1 MRDMNSIESRQQLFN
16 DIVINFL
23 DASRGHGM
31 LHEQYGNTID
41 RLSEFAMLLYLAKN
55 HHLCIV
61 ANISNDGDN
70 VLAFLTGRG
79 FRLGNMFPNLDWKDI
94 MHIAVINDCDSCTS
108 LFKEWRNSMRQCEG
122 QESLIIACKMLLDA
136 HLSDDEYGTLLLLAE
151 THVLRNAGRF
161 GEIVSNPQSLA
172 TLATRLLSD
181 GISAVYDPFMG
192 LASFATE
199 LPEGVTFYGTDI
211 NAKLTAYARVKLAIL
226 NKAAVCKCADSLR
239 NTLQE
244 IPNAAIVSFPP
255 MGLRDAN
262 PMETLLRLFEK
273 DCYKEMVL
281 VLSISDCSLRQNY
294 ELRKKFTDKNYL
306 AEIIQLPP
314 RYLDATGVPVV
325 ALHLKKNRKED
336 DKVFVYNFAED
347 VPDRENRLTR
357 LEINPDTFFSA
368 ISGEQRDEVGQAW
381 VTRNTIAECEYD
393 WTAFAYPY
401 EYALPIP
408 RSSNTQPIALKD
420 IVTYFSAELYQEQ
433 HEVLNFRSLKSPFD
447 KPAYSS
453 IRRRCRK
460 LIEPALVVGYD
471 VSCML
476 YYLEASA
483 EHPAYIDTREI
494 TYRCSNDI
502 ALPQYIAYTFGHG
515 AKYINKDMF
524 GGLLMSNVYINRF
537 VLAQHIAFPPIP
549 EQQVTVDD
557 AKLEYQDKLLD
568 KMGIDTEKI
577 KEQYIQEVRARKHNM
592 RPFISELVSS
602 TALARMIVEKCD
614 SLDEVKAKL
623 QPIFNRLDLN
633 CKGLSDII
641 MNLSQTEKFA
651 EPEVLDVRMFL
662 QNEVKRYSQ
671 LYPEINFSF
680 KAFNQSLCLE
690 EVVEEVVEVQC
701 EDKNKNTFGQYVLIS
716 AYDFDRLIKNIVENA
731 RKHGFDG
738 KDKGHH
744 ISIELDYDGIYYK
757 ISFSNDGIPF
767 PKGFDINKYG
777 LLGEKAGKNAGT
789 GNGGHQVVEI
799 AHHYGGYVTID
810 SVEPAA
816 TNRVTVTVYL
826 PIFDEK
832 FNS

>member
-23 DASRGHGM
+23 NASRGHGM

-55 HHLCIV
+55 HHLRIV
-61 ANISNDGDN
+61 ANIPNDGDN
-70 VLAFLTGRG
+70 VLAFHTGRG
-79 FRLGNMFPNLDWKDI
+79 SRLGNIFPNLDWKDI

-108 LFKEWRNSMRQCEG
+108 LFREWRNSMRQCEG

-136 HLSDDEYGTLLLLAE
+136 HLSDEEYGTLLLLAE

-181 GISAVYDPFMG
+181 DISAVYDPFMG

-226 NKAAVCKCADSLR
+226 NKAAVCKCDDSLR

-281 VLSISDCSLRQNY
+281 VLSISDCSLRPNY
-294 ELRKKFTDKNYL
+294 ELRKEFTDKNYL

-314 RYLDATGVPVV
+314 RYLDATGISVV
-325 ALHLKKNRKED
+325 ALHLKKNRKAD

-347 VPDRENRLTR
+347 AQDRENRLTR
-357 LEINPDTFFSA
+357 LEINPDTFFKA
-368 ISGEQRDEVGQAW
+368 ISGEQRDEVGQTW
-381 VTRNTIAECEYD
+381 VTCNTIAERDYN

-408 RSSNTQPIALKD
+408 RSSNTQPIAMKD
-420 IVTYFSAELYQEQ
+420 IVTCFSAELCQEQ

-453 IRRRCRK
+453 RRSRCRK
-460 LIEPALVVGYD
+460 LTEPALVVGYD

-483 EHPAYIDTREI
+483 EHPAYIDTHEI
-494 TYRCSNDI
+494 TYRCVNDI
-502 ALPQYIAYTFGHG
+502 ALPQYIAYTFGLG
-515 AKYINKDMF
+515 AKYINKNMF

-537 VLAQHIAFPPIP
+537 VLAQRIEFPPIP
-549 EQQVTVDD
+549 EQQVMVDD
-557 AKLEYQDKLLD
+557 AKLEYQDELLD

-577 KEQYIQEVRARKHNM
+577 KEQYVQEVRARKHNM
-592 RPFISELVSS
+592 RPYLRNIKAVTDLIRLSVENASSVSG
-602 TALARMIVEKCD
+602 
-614 SLDEVKAKL
+614 VKEQVLPLL
-623 QPIFNRLDLN
+623 QQLEDNR
-633 CKGLSDII
+633 KGLSETVD
-641 MNLSQTEKFA
+641 NLSQVEKFA
-651 EPEVLDVRMFL
+651 EPEVLDIRQFL
-662 QNEVKRYSQ
+662 QHKVETFSR
-671 LYPEINFSF
+671 LYPEIDFSF
-680 KAFNQSLCLE
+680 KAVEQSRCLE
-690 EVVEEVVEVQC
+690 EVVEVLR
-701 EDKNKNTFGQYVLIS
+701 EDTFGQYVLIS
-716 AYDFDRLIKNIVENA
+716 VNDFDRLIKNIVENA

-744 ISIELDYDGIYYK
+744 ISIELDYDGVFYK

-799 AHHYGGYVTID
+799 ANHYGGYVTLN
-810 SVEPAA
+810 AA
-816 TNRVTVTVYL
+816 ETDADDRVTVNVYL

-832 FNS
+832 FNRFMSDFN